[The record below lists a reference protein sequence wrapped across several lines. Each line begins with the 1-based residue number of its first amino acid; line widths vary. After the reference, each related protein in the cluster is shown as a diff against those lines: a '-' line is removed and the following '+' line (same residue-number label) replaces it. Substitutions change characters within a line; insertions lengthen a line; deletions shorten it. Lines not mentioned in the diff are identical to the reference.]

1 MAEAALPENAFSIY
15 SGGFRS
21 GFTPDSLLSST
32 TLGLEALYLNFIGF
46 DKIILTFQA
55 SVKGISR
62 FRASFSLPAENRAC
76 REHSFSSAHLLCMSM
91 K

>member
-46 DKIILTFQA
+46 DKIILTLEA

-76 REHSFSSAHLLCMSM
+76 RKYSFSSAHLLCMSM